1 MQRHELLAA
10 LHEALRPRTYV
21 EIGVNDGRSLS
32 LSRVPSVAID
42 PAFKV
47 TSELAADIHLA
58 RTTSDEFFARA
69 DPLAHFR
76 GVPVDLAFIDGMH
89 LAEFALR
96 DFMNVERFTTPASV
110 IVLDDMLPRD
120 VDEAARDRHTK
131 FWTGDVYKVPQALR
145 RLRRDLVVL
154 DVATKPTGT
163 SVVLLPDRSS
173 RVLLEH
179 YDTLV
184 TDMVVPDPQHVPDDV
199 LGRTRAVDPDTLV
212 SSDLW
217 NALSSLRR
225 RPRLRV
231 QAVRAAVADSGLDP
245 MRKG

>member
-10 LHEALRPRTYV
+10 LHAKLRPRTYL

-47 TSELAADIHLA
+47 TSELSADVHLA

-89 LAEFALR
+89 LSEFALR
-96 DFMNVERFTTPASV
+96 DFMNVERFTTPTSV
-110 IVLDDMLPRD
+110 VVLDDMLPRN

-131 FWTGDVYKVPQALR
+131 DWTGDVFKVPQALR

-154 DVATKPTGT
+154 DVATRPTGT
-163 SVVLLPDRSS
+163 TVVLLPDRCS
-173 RVLLEH
+173 RVLLQH

-184 TDMVVPDPQHVPDDV
+184 TEMVVPDPQQVPGDV
-199 LGRTRAVDPDTLV
+199 LHRTHAVDPDRLV
-212 SSDLW
+212 ASELWEALYYLRCRRHVAPSS
-217 NALSSLRR
+217 
-225 RPRLRV
+225 
-231 QAVRAAVADSGLDP
+231 VREAVADSGLDHL
-245 MRKG
+245 RKG